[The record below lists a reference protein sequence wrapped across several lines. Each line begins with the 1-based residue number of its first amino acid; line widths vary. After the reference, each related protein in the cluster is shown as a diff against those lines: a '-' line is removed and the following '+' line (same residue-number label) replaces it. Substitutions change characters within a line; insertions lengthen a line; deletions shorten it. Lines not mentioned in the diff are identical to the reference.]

1 MAEPGGFALLD
12 DQRADQSAAELLAA
26 HQVRVVPVAAGV
38 LGLELVDEALAR
50 LHRRLGNVRYAVH
63 LDRQADAVPVDGGR
77 FVQPVGEAHPQP
89 LALLRPQLHA
99 GALAAI
105 GQRRTAEARDDL
117 QVQRRGD
124 QFVVVLLRHLRTR
137 QPEAR
142 TAGAEAD
149 HRQPGE
155 AAEHL
160 STGKCHGAFT
170 FGYCGWEMI
179 DFLISQ
185 PRRRAIARATAS
197 LLIRSKRKGQPKLPF
212 PLIGASRSFPLY
224 YQSTVIT
231 HQNKG
236 INTISRPQY
245 HDKYHA
251 STSIDLHVSG
261 ARESASRLPA
271 TDCAKTRLQPQVDF
285 RQA

>member
-1 MAEPGGFALLD
+1 MAIDGIDPRLAVGQVETVGDGVVDVQQAHPDDLPGRQVDGRHMLAVDRRIAPAGAFSRGLARHAEGGEGALLVHVPGLQAENLLVAEPGGFALLD

-170 FGYCGWEMI
+170 FAG
-179 DFLISQ
+179 
-185 PRRRAIARATAS
+185 TAAG
-197 LLIRSKRKGQPKLPF
+197 K
-212 PLIGASRSFPLY
+212 
-224 YQSTVIT
+224 
-231 HQNKG
+231 
-236 INTISRPQY
+236 
-245 HDKYHA
+245 
-251 STSIDLHVSG
+251 
-261 ARESASRLPA
+261 
-271 TDCAKTRLQPQVDF
+271 
-285 RQA
+285 

>member
-1 MAEPGGFALLD
+1 MAIDGIDPRLAVGQVETVGDGVVDVQQAHPDDLPGRQVDGRHMLAVDRRIAPAGAFARGLARHAEGGEGALLVHVPGLQAENLLVAEPGGFTLLD

-50 LHRRLGNVRYAVH
+50 LHRRLGNVRHAVH

-142 TAGAEAD
+142 AAGAEAD

-170 FGYCGWEMI
+170 FAVLRLGN
-179 DFLISQ
+179 DRFSHFPAAKASHRSVQ
-185 PRRRAIARATAS
+185 P
-197 LLIRSKRKGQPKLPF
+197 
-212 PLIGASRSFPLY
+212 PL
-224 YQSTVIT
+224 
-231 HQNKG
+231 
-236 INTISRPQY
+236 
-245 HDKYHA
+245 
-251 STSIDLHVSG
+251 
-261 ARESASRLPA
+261 
-271 TDCAKTRLQPQVDF
+271 C
-285 RQA
+285 